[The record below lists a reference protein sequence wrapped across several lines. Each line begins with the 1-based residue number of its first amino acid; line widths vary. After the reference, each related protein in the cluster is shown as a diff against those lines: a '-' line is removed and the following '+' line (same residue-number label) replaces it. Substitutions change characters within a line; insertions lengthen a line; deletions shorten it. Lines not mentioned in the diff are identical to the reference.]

1 MTLSNQERAVRC
13 RQAITA
19 YSDDDTY
26 TNLVDFLA
34 DALHWCHVNGRSFR
48 DAFDTALIHFD
59 AEMNEDDIL
68 NDLNHPLSNER
79 NQL

>member
-19 YSDDDTY
+19 YSGGDAH

-34 DALHWCHVNGRSFR
+34 DAMHWCHVNGHSFN
-48 DAFDTALIHFD
+48 DAFNTAQMHFA
-59 AEMNEDDIL
+59 AEMIGDHIIDDFDQPRKEPIL
-68 NDLNHPLSNER
+68 
-79 NQL
+79 